1 MFFIKDEFPPT
12 ISGPA
17 TLTVEHGQTY
27 SFQIVASSNSS
38 SSLRYSFEANGTT
51 LEVDPL
57 TGNVT
62 WFVNST
68 DFRIRFIVMDSN
80 NNTAMLAPTVRLCYC
95 LNGGACNASVENT
108 KYDQL
113 NNLLSF
119 GECSC
124 MAGFTDA
131 FCQTSVSYCLEDP
144 CFEGVN
150 CTDNATTQHADCDP
164 CPTGYEGDGRKCFGM
179 SLHILFEF

>member
-1 MFFIKDEFPPT
+1 M
-12 ISGPA
+12 
-17 TLTVEHGQTY
+17 EHGQTY

-51 LEVDPL
+51 LEVDPI

-68 DFRIRFIVMDSN
+68 DFRIRFVVKDSS

-108 KYDQL
+108 KHDHL

-119 GECSC
+119 GECTCKS
-124 MAGFTDA
+124 GFTDA

-150 CTDNATTQHADCDP
+150 CTDNVTTQHADCDP
-164 CPTGYEGDGRKCFGM
+164 CPTGYVGDGRKCYGM
-179 SLHILFEF
+179 SRTVEPPLTDTSIQEAPPNK